1 MHAAGIVHRALA
13 PHRFLVDDD
22 DRAFLTGF
30 GYAIGPDVTEPLC
43 DTGLE
48 WDDADFVYTAPELG
62 TRMNLRVD
70 ARADL
75 YSLGCILYEQLTG
88 VPPFDATD
96 AAGAVHAHATHS
108 ARPPHELVPHVPEQ
122 ISRIVVKLL
131 EKAPEQRYGTAASPS
146 PTCSDVSS
154 AFVATGAFRCS
165 CSMLMRRCSC
175 SKLITW
181 WAVTRR
187 SMRCAH
193 STEPWP
199 PVERCASHGFPATRA
214 SASRRC
220 CWRPSRESGTTGR
233 CSWPPA
239 RARKGAAARRTRC
252 LPRRWSR
259 CCSSCSVARTTNST
273 CGARESERPWRP
285 SGARSRDS
293 CRRFRRC
300 LARRQARRSNPN
312 WRPGWSESACCA
324 IARLIA
330 CFAAPERP
338 LALLL
343 DDLQWADAGTIQVLE
358 RLVQQHH
365 DAALLLVGAYRGNEI
380 DAHHPLRAGPLADVP
395 DALTVE
401 LGPLN
406 ERATTEL
413 IAHALHQD
421 TDALRPLSDLIG
433 RRTGRNPFFVHH
445 LLRLLADEGMLDY
458 DAGAGRWRWNMAR
471 IAAHRGGD
479 DVAMML
485 ARQFELLPDAAR
497 FMLRLLAC
505 IGQRA
510 SARLLATAAGLSEAD
525 ASRGCRRRSRPA
537 VSSATATT
545 GRSGTIAFAR
555 PRMRRSEAERA
566 PLHHA
571 IACRLLAAG
580 DACADAFVLAAQA
593 NLGRTVVETP
603 AQLAHSRA

>member
-1 MHAAGIVHRALA
+1 
-13 PHRFLVDDD
+13 
-22 DRAFLTGF
+22 
-30 GYAIGPDVTEPLC
+30 
-43 DTGLE
+43 
-48 WDDADFVYTAPELG
+48 
-62 TRMNLRVD
+62 
-70 ARADL
+70 
-75 YSLGCILYEQLTG
+75 
-88 VPPFDATD
+88 
-96 AAGAVHAHATHS
+96 
-108 ARPPHELVPHVPEQ
+108 
-122 ISRIVVKLL
+122 
-131 EKAPEQRYGTAASPS
+131 
-146 PTCSDVSS
+146 
-154 AFVATGAFRCS
+154 
-165 CSMLMRRCSC
+165 ML
-175 SKLITW
+175 
-181 WAVTRR
+181 
-187 SMRCAH
+187 H
-193 STEPWP
+193 
-199 PVERCASHGFPATRA
+199 
-214 SASRRC
+214 
-220 CWRPSRESGTTGR
+220 
-233 CSWPPA
+233 
-239 RARKGAAARRTRC
+239 
-252 LPRRWSR
+252 
-259 CCSSCSVARTTNST
+259 
-273 CGARESERPWRP
+273 
-285 SGARSRDS
+285 
-293 CRRFRRC
+293 
-300 LARRQARRSNPN
+300 
-312 WRPGWSESACCA
+312 A

-510 SARLLATAAGLSEAD
+510 STRLLATAAGLSEAD
-525 ASRGCRRRSRPA
+525 A
-537 VSSATATT
+537 
-545 GRSGTIAFAR
+545 IAGLQAALEAGSLQRDGDDWTFWHDRIREAAYASI
-555 PRMRRSEAERA
+555 PEAERA

>member
-1 MHAAGIVHRALA
+1 
-13 PHRFLVDDD
+13 
-22 DRAFLTGF
+22 
-30 GYAIGPDVTEPLC
+30 
-43 DTGLE
+43 
-48 WDDADFVYTAPELG
+48 
-62 TRMNLRVD
+62 
-70 ARADL
+70 
-75 YSLGCILYEQLTG
+75 
-88 VPPFDATD
+88 
-96 AAGAVHAHATHS
+96 
-108 ARPPHELVPHVPEQ
+108 
-122 ISRIVVKLL
+122 
-131 EKAPEQRYGTAASPS
+131 
-146 PTCSDVSS
+146 
-154 AFVATGAFRCS
+154 
-165 CSMLMRRCSC
+165 MLMRRCSAC

-181 WAVTRR
+181 WAVMEIDALRAQYRAVAAGGEMRVAWISGHSGIGKSTLLLEAVARIRYDGALLVATSKGEEGRR
-187 SMRCAH
+187 GTPYAMLAQALEPLLQFVLGCADDEFDLWRARIG
-193 STEPWP
+193 TAVA
-199 PVERCASHGFPATRA
+199 PVGRTLARFLPAL
-214 SASRRC
+214 SAVLGPQAPAGAIR
-220 CWRPSRESGTTGR
+220 TG
-233 CSWPPA
+233 A
-239 RARKGAAARRTRC
+239 RAGARRV
-252 LPRRWSR
+252 LH
-259 CCSSCSVARTTNST
+259 
-273 CGARESERPWRP
+273 
-285 SGARSRDS
+285 
-293 CRRFRRC
+293 
-300 LARRQARRSNPN
+300 
-312 WRPGWSESACCA
+312 A

-510 SARLLATAAGLSEAD
+510 STRLLATAAGLSGPMR
-525 ASRGCRRRSRPA
+525 SRGCRRRSRPA

-555 PRMRRSEAERA
+555 PRMRRSRRPSGRRCIMQSPAVCWRPA
-566 PLHHA
+566 MPVPTRS
-571 IACRLLAAG
+571 CWPRRRTSAG
-580 DACADAFVLAAQA
+580 
-593 NLGRTVVETP
+593 RWSRRP
-603 AQLAHSRA
+603 RSSAHSRA